1 MRLVN
6 TCVSWSA
13 SPGTFGR
20 SCGRFRTSSRRAS
33 SASDTLRVPEL
44 SVDVATISYSSG
56 SDGIKVHSPVAET
69 TLSVD
74 AEGFLLDY
82 PGLAERI

>member
-1 MRLVN
+1 
-6 TCVSWSA
+6 
-13 SPGTFGR
+13 
-20 SCGRFRTSSRRAS
+20 
-33 SASDTLRVPEL
+33 VPEL

-56 SDGIKVHSPVAET
+56 SDGIKVHSPVAKT

-74 AEGFLLDY
+74 PEGFLLDY

>member
-1 MRLVN
+1 MYRQ
-6 TCVSWSA
+6 
-13 SPGTFGR
+13 PGESVTVPVVYV
-20 SCGRFRTSSRRAS
+20 
-33 SASDTLRVPEL
+33 RVPEL